1 MTAVPSLSS
10 AEHSVEGGDATR
22 IEATDASRTLRDVA
36 GLDGIR
42 GLAVAA
48 VFCFHAGLPWAPG
61 GFLGVSVFF
70 TLSGFLITSLLIEEA
85 HTTGG
90 VDLGR
95 FWARRVRRLVPAALA
110 TVAGVLVL
118 AAFAWHLQPAT
129 LRADTLSA
137 LANVANWHFLAAGR
151 SYADLF
157 QAPSPLLHFWSL
169 AIEEQ
174 FYLLF
179 PIAVW
184 LVVRTSRTPRQSR
197 RRLRRLLVG
206 GVLVSGAVT
215 LIAAH
220 VGATTFV
227 YYSLPTRAAE
237 LLLGALLATALRPRV
252 NRPALTGPWPSIVG
266 GVALVL
272 VAWLVATTSVTSSWV
287 EHGGLILFPA
297 LSAAVIVSAL
307 GRGPVSA
314 LLSWSPLQK
323 LGRISYGVYL
333 YSWPIIL
340 WLTPARVG
348 THGAPLIVVQ
358 AAVTLAVAS
367 ASYRWLEMPIR
378 QGRALRG
385 RSTWIALPIAVS
397 VAAMTVF
404 LVTATLPAPAS
415 VNLVSAQVALKRRL
429 QQSAALRVDAVS
441 RGPRVAFYGDSTAL
455 VLGLGVISW
464 SMAHGAPIVS
474 VDGSVG
480 LGCGI
485 TRGGQVRFEGTVRPA
500 RSDCGDWAQTW
511 PAALVASRP
520 DVAVVEVGP
529 FDVADR
535 LLAGDSQWRAPGD
548 PIYDAYLHSEMLQA
562 ADVFLTRGIR
572 LVWLTSPDIDDQ
584 VALPPGVTGPENDP
598 ARMARFN
605 MILRTVAAERPGS
618 TVVDLSAWVRSWP
631 GGPFDPALR
640 PDGVH
645 FSTDSATA
653 DAAPWLVPLLLRADG
668 LRMPRTASPRP
679 ARSSKGGYKLTVA
692 R

>member
-1 MTAVPSLSS
+1 VTAVPSVSRAVRS
-10 AEHSVEGGDATR
+10 GGAGDATR
-22 IEATDASRTLRDVA
+22 PEATDATRTLRGVA
-36 GLDGIR
+36 GFDGIR

-48 VFCFHAGLPWAPG
+48 VFCFHAGLPWARG

-110 TVAGVLVL
+110 TAGGVLVL
-118 AAFAWHLQPAT
+118 AVFAWHLQPAT

-184 LVVRTSRTPRQSR
+184 FLVRTSRTPRQSR
-197 RRLRRLLVG
+197 RRLRRLLFG
-206 GVLVSGAVT
+206 GVLASAGVT

-252 NRPALTGPWPSIVG
+252 NRPALTGPWPSILG
-266 GVALVL
+266 GVALV
-272 VAWLVATTSVTSSWV
+272 VIAWLVATTTVTSNWV

-297 LSAAVIVSAL
+297 LSAAVIVAAL
-307 GRGPVSA
+307 GRGPVNA

-333 YSWPIIL
+333 YSWPMIL

-378 QGRALRG
+378 QGRAFLG
-385 RSTWIALPIAVS
+385 RSWIAWPIAVT
-397 VAAMTVF
+397 VAAMTVV
-404 LVTATLPAPAS
+404 LVTATLPAPAT
-415 VNLVSAQVALKRRL
+415 VNLASAQVAFKRRL
-429 QQSAALRVDAVS
+429 QQSAALRVDATT

-464 SMAHGAPIVS
+464 SMTHGAPIVS
-474 VDGSVG
+474 VDGNVG

-485 TRGGQVRFEGTVRPA
+485 TRGGQVRFEGTIRPA

-511 PAALVASRP
+511 PASLVAARP

-529 FDVADR
+529 FDVSDR

-548 PIYDAYLHSEMLQA
+548 PMYDAYLHSEMLQA

-572 LVWLTSPDIDDQ
+572 TVWLTSPDIDDQ
-584 VALPPGVTGPENDP
+584 ASLPPGVTGPENDP
-598 ARMARFN
+598 ARMATFN
-605 MILRTVAAERPGS
+605 TILRTVAAERPGV
-618 TVVDLSAWVRSWP
+618 TVVDLSAWVRRWP
-631 GGPFDPALR
+631 NGPFDPALR

-653 DAAPWLVPLLLRADG
+653 DAAPWLVPLLLQADG
-668 LRMPRTASPRP
+668 LRTPRP
-679 ARSSKGGYKLTVA
+679 ARPQPTRSSKGGYKLTVA